1 MSPAERTIRSPGT
14 NCLIGNSLR
23 GASRRITVAVLL
35 TMAFSASA
43 AWLDL
48 LSCQKRSNVDSTT
61 MEKIT
66 TAALRSSVS
75 HEITANNVSSK
86 LNGFL

>member
-1 MSPAERTIRSPGT
+1 MLTI
-14 NCLIGNSLR
+14 
-23 GASRRITVAVLL
+23 
-35 TMAFSASA
+35 AFRASA

-48 LSCQKRSNVDSTT
+48 VSCQKRNRVDSTT

-66 TAALRSSVS
+66 TAPFMSSVS
-75 HEITANNVSSK
+75 QEMTASNVSSK